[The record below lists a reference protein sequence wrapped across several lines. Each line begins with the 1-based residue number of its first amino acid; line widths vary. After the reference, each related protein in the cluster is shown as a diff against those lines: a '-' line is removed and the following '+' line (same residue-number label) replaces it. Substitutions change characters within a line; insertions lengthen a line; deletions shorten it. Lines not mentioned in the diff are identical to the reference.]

1 MSARIEAIKTEIIN
15 RVKAIEAQKAE
26 KADVIKSYNDTIKA
40 LEAEKRNLLLELED
54 AYRAELVE
62 TADEL
67 LDAPS
72 NQELNLVD

>member
-26 KADVIKSYNDTIKA
+26 KADVMKSYNETIKA

-62 TADEL
+62 AADKL
-67 LDAPS
+67 LDTPS